1 MAVQLRCSNCD
12 KLCSADEKYCPYC
25 HEPLNAVVVNDAKEL
40 DGFPIDRWET
50 FIGPKAEEY
59 LKVFTKHTDKKWFRA
74 SHLWAILFS
83 VEWLM
88 YRKMYWQAAIAF
100 VISSLFV
107 LGVSV
112 SWYLSP
118 PFTLFFYPFL
128 IVAAKIVFGFYAH
141 AIYKM
146 HCLRQLAKG
155 LSATANGGVS
165 VASVIVYE
173 VLAGMVANYV
183 IEPITIALVMNLT

>member
-1 MAVQLRCSNCD
+1 MSVQRRCSNCD
-12 KLCSADEKYCPYC
+12 KLCSAEERYCPYC
-25 HEPLNAVVVNDAKEL
+25 HEPLKTVVVNDAKEL
-40 DGFPIDRWET
+40 DGFPVDRWEA
-50 FIGPKAEEY
+50 FIGPKSDAY
-59 LKVFTKHTDKKWFRA
+59 LSVFTKQPGKKWFRS
-74 SHLWAILFS
+74 SHPWAIFFS

-107 LGVSV
+107 LGISV
-112 SWYLSP
+112 SWYFSP

-128 IVAAKIVFGFYAH
+128 ILACKILFGFYAN
-141 AIYKM
+141 AIYKK

-173 VLAGMVANYV
+173 ILGGVFVNYV
-183 IEPITIALVMNLT
+183 LEPLTIALVMNLT

>member
-74 SHLWAILFS
+74 SHLWAILCTG
-83 VEWLM
+83 EWLM

-100 VISSLFV
+100 AVSSL
-107 LGVSV
+107 
-112 SWYLSP
+112 P
-118 PFTLFFYPFL
+118 PVPIFL
-128 IVAAKIVFGFYAH
+128 
-141 AIYKM
+141 
-146 HCLRQLAKG
+146 
-155 LSATANGGVS
+155 
-165 VASVIVYE
+165 
-173 VLAGMVANYV
+173 
-183 IEPITIALVMNLT
+183 PITSLVLHPTTRIESSSGCATV